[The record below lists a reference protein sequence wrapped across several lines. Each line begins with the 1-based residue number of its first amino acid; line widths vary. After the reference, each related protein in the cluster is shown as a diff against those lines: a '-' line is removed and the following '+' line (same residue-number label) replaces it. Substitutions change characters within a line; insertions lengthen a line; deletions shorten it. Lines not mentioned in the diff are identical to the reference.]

1 MKTDDREA
9 LRACIGARALLTAGS
24 VMLLAGAL
32 NYQPIDALRIPVLI
46 GTKQSFER
54 AAAPE
59 TYSVVTIAAAD
70 AVRLTE
76 HTTEKSEFVIPA
88 KSVPQPAPKADDE
101 AEVKKPVP
109 VPSKPVEIPEKA
121 EPEPAAKPEPKS
133 VVIPPKKPKPAVRP
147 VKTAARK
154 APEKM
159 SQVVPSSAPSVPDG
173 DGLRNVNGSH
183 AVSDNSGKA
192 GSAGTETALA
202 RILSHIEANKRYPR
216 RARQTGTEGRVLL
229 AVTLSET
236 GVVTSV
242 TVAEKNRSTLLNRAA
257 LASAEG
263 LTGQLIDGAR
273 GGRVLVPV
281 QFSLSGV
288 MRE

>member
-54 AAAPE
+54 SAAPE

-88 KSVPQPAPKADDE
+88 KSVPQPVPKPDDE

-109 VPSKPVEIPEKA
+109 VPSKPVEIPKKA
-121 EPEPAAKPEPKS
+121 EPEPAKPEPKS

-154 APEKM
+154 ATQTLSPA
-159 SQVVPSSAPSVPDG
+159 VPSAAPSVPDG
-173 DGLRNVNGSH
+173 GGLRNVNGSH

-229 AVTLSET
+229 AVTLSEA

-242 TVAEKNRSTLLNRAA
+242 TVAEKNRSALLNRAA